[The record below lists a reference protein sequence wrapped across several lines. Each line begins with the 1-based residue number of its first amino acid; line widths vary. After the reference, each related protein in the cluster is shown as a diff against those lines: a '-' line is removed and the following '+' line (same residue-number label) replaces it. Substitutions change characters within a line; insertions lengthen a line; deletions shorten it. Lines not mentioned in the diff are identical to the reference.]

1 MDYKY
6 DIGETIMLDGLKVAT
21 IVDREDV
28 KGNNYYTIRF
38 DGAGFYKLTVPESRL
53 EAPLPGRLIKCECGA
68 DAILGPYNGF
78 HADYCGKYVPNEY
91 NKKST

>member
-1 MDYKY
+1 MDYKFEVGA
-6 DIGETIMLDGLKVAT
+6 IVLLDGAKQAM

-28 KGNNYYTIRF
+28 EGNNYYTIRF

-53 EAPLPGRLIKCECGA
+53 EMPLPARLMKCECGA

-91 NKKST
+91 TRK